1 MKMFTSSTV
10 LAAGAAMLLAASAQ
24 AGGEHNLRGLY
35 DKSTGWHTTKD
46 VVRSSNGQPVVDSFG
61 DCVLTKWDVK
71 GGTGTCGSSLDVEL
85 RTVYFNFNS
94 SKLTPAAKAKL
105 NTLASTLKTKKVK
118 TVKIVAFA
126 DEIGTTN
133 YNQSL
138 SQRRANSVASY
149 LRGKG
154 IKVTGKSEV
163 RGLGETASKSQCE
176 GIAGNELK
184 ACLWRDRRAEI
195 EIVN

>member
-24 AGGEHNLRGLY
+24 AGMQHNLRY
-35 DKSTGWHTTKD
+35 AYTTKD
-46 VVRSSNGQPVVDSFG
+46 VVRSSSGQPVVDSFG

-71 GGTGTCGSSLDVEL
+71 DSAGNCGASLDVEL

-94 SKLTPAAKAKL
+94 SKLTPAAKSKL
-105 NTLASTLKTKKVK
+105 NTLASALKTKKVK

-126 DEIGTTN
+126 DEIGTTK
-133 YNQSL
+133 YNQTL
-138 SQRRANSVASY
+138 SQRRANSVAAY
-149 LRGKG
+149 LRSKG

-163 RGLGETASKSQCE
+163 RGLGETASKSECE
-176 GIAGNELK
+176 GITGNELK
-184 ACLWRDRRAEI
+184 ACLWRDRRAEV